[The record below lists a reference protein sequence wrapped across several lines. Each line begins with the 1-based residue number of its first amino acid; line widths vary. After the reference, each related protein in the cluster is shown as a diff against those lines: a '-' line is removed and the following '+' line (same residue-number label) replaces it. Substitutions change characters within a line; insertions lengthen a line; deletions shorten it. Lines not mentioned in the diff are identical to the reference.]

1 MDLNDK
7 IALIS
12 FLWSVVATLLSLRI
26 ALQVQH
32 WYVRNYRFSGRQKAF
47 ETIVQVLRKYR
58 PTETRPTETI
68 SVNYLDEAEIYFS
81 LMQMDRVVCSSSILE
96 KTGFYAEKSKLDL
109 PTKILIPLLRI
120 VVSDKDRISTYV
132 ASLDEKYGDTSD
144 ENINQS
150 TNDCNITSSIHST
163 VDHEESGVIFKKE
176 DRSCD
181 AQVKCAPKVSNKNK
195 KRKNNTRRIGH

>member
-81 LMQMDRVVCSSSILE
+81 LMQMDRVACSSSILE
-96 KTGFYAEKSKLDL
+96 KIGFYAEKSKLDL
-109 PTKILIPLLRI
+109 PTKILIPLLRN

-163 VDHEESGVIFKKE
+163 IDDEESGVI
-176 DRSCD
+176 
-181 AQVKCAPKVSNKNK
+181 
-195 KRKNNTRRIGH
+195 

>member
-81 LMQMDRVVCSSSILE
+81 LMQMDRVACSSSILE
-96 KTGFYAEKSKLDL
+96 KIGFYVEKSKLDL
-109 PTKILIPLLRI
+109 PTKILIPLLRN

-163 VDHEESGVIFKKE
+163 IDDEESGVILKKE

-181 AQVKCAPKVSNKNK
+181 TQVKCAPKVSNKSK

>member
-81 LMQMDRVVCSSSILE
+81 LMQMDRVACSSSILE
-96 KTGFYAEKSKLDL
+96 KIGFYAEKSKLDL
-109 PTKILIPLLRI
+109 PTKILIPLLRN

-163 VDHEESGVIFKKE
+163 IDDEESGVILKKE

-181 AQVKCAPKVSNKNK
+181 AQVKCAPQVSNKSK

>member
-68 SVNYLDEAEIYFS
+68 SVNYLDEAEIYF
-81 LMQMDRVVCSSSILE
+81 
-96 KTGFYAEKSKLDL
+96 
-109 PTKILIPLLRI
+109 
-120 VVSDKDRISTYV
+120 
-132 ASLDEKYGDTSD
+132 
-144 ENINQS
+144 
-150 TNDCNITSSIHST
+150 
-163 VDHEESGVIFKKE
+163 
-176 DRSCD
+176 
-181 AQVKCAPKVSNKNK
+181 
-195 KRKNNTRRIGH
+195 